1 MYLPDFELHE
11 AQSPAE
17 AAALLAEH
25 APDALLMAGG
35 TDLLV
40 DLKTGRRTA
49 GHVVWLNRIEALR
62 GIASDADGVC
72 IGALTTISQLL
83 DSAVVRD
90 RCRPLLDAASQ
101 MAAPQIR
108 NLATIGGNIAC
119 AAPCADIPPILMVM
133 SASVELVSA
142 TGTRRVLV
150 DELFVGPRATVIRA
164 DEVLTAV
171 HIPDAPVRSGAAYAR
186 FALRDGNAIAVAAS
200 AARLV
205 LDDTDCIAAARIA
218 LGAVAPMPMMVVSAA
233 AGLTGKQPGDE
244 AFDEAAQTASQACR
258 PITDVRGTA
267 DFRREMVRVM
277 TRRALQAALDR
288 AREARS

>member
-25 APDALLMAGG
+25 ARDALLMAGG

-62 GIASDADGVC
+62 GIASDADGIR

-133 SASVELVSA
+133 SASAELVSG
-142 TGTRRVLV
+142 TGTRQVLL
-150 DELFVGPRATVIRA
+150 DELFVGPRQTVIGR

-171 HIPDAPVRSGAAYAR
+171 HVPEAPIRSGAAYAR
-186 FALRDGNAIAVAAS
+186 FALREGNAIAVAAS
-200 AARLV
+200 AVRLV
-205 LDDTDCIAAARIA
+205 LGDTDCIAAARIA
-218 LGAVAPMPMMVVSAA
+218 LGCDI
-233 AGLTGKQPGDE
+233 QWDE
-244 AFDEAAQTASQACR
+244 DPRLGTLGR
-258 PITDVRGTA
+258 RLGRYDVRSAGFKRWREGENPKASLTLCMTYFSS
-267 DFRREMVRVM
+267 FRP
-277 TRRALQAALDR
+277 ALDQL
-288 AREARS
+288 

>member
-11 AQSPAE
+11 AQSSAE
-17 AAALLAEH
+17 AAALLAEF
-25 APDALLMAGG
+25 APDAQLMAGG

-40 DLKTGRRTA
+40 DLKTGRKTT
-49 GHVVWLNRIEALR
+49 GHVVWLNRIETLR
-62 GIASDADGVC
+62 GIISDADGLC

-83 DSAVVRD
+83 DSTVVRD
-90 RCRPLLDAASQ
+90 RCRPLLDAAGQ

-142 TGTRRVLV
+142 SGTRQIPL
-150 DELFVGPRATVIRA
+150 DELFVGPRQTVIGR

-171 HIPDAPVRSGAAYAR
+171 HIPDASTRSGAAYAR
-186 FALRDGNAIAVAAS
+186 FALREGNAIAVAAS
-200 AARLV
+200 AVRLQ
-205 LDDTDCIAAARIA
+205 LDDSGCIAAARIA
-218 LGAVAPMPMMVVSAA
+218 LGAVAPMPVMVASAA

-244 AFDEAAQTASQACR
+244 AFDEAAEAASQACQ
-258 PITDVRGTA
+258 PITDVRGSA
-267 DFRREMVRVM
+267 DFRREMVRIM

-288 AREARS
+288 AREAQS

>member
-11 AQSPAE
+11 AESPTE

-49 GHVVWLNRIEALR
+49 GHIVWLNRIEALR
-62 GIASDADGVC
+62 GIASNADGVC

-133 SASVELVSA
+133 SASVELVSG
-142 TGTRRVLV
+142 TGTRQVLL
-150 DELFVGPRATVIRA
+150 DELFVGPRQTVIGR

-171 HIPDAPVRSGAAYAR
+171 HVPHAPIRSGAAYAR
-186 FALRDGNAIAVAAS
+186 FALRDGNAIAVAGS

-218 LGAVAPMPMMVVSAA
+218 LGAVAPIPMMVESAA
-233 AGLTGKQPGDE
+233 AELTGKHPDE
-244 AFDEAAQTASQACR
+244 DAFDEAALAAAQACQ

-267 DFRREMVRVM
+267 EFRREMVRIM
-277 TRRALQAALDR
+277 TRRALQTALER
-288 AREARS
+288 AREAQS